1 MFIRP
6 VDYQILMPKANEIAK
21 VQNSEAQKQVGQI
34 AQQVESTDQRT
45 EQDVRSVHS
54 QSEAQK
60 TVITEKE
67 KGRNSFKEKKEKN
80 REEKKNPKE
89 TKSSDPSPNESGHI
103 IDIRL

>member
-6 VDYQILMPKANEIAK
+6 VDYQILMPKVNEIAK
-21 VQNSEAQKQVGQI
+21 VQNNEMQKQVGNI

-45 EQDVRSVHS
+45 EEDVKTVHS

-60 TVITEKE
+60 TVITERE
-67 KGRNSFKEKKEKN
+67 KGRNSNSGKQEKN
-80 REEKKNPKE
+80 KEEKDQKE
-89 TKSSDPSPNESGHI
+89 SKSQKSTIEKSGQF

>member
-6 VDYQILMPKANEIAK
+6 VDYQILMPKVNEIAK
-21 VQNSEAQKQVGQI
+21 VQNSEVQKQVVNI

-45 EQDVRSVHS
+45 EEDVKTVHS

-60 TVITEKE
+60 TVITERE
-67 KGRNSFKEKKEKN
+67 KGRNSNSGKQEKN
-80 REEKKNPKE
+80 KEEKDQKE
-89 TKSSDPSPNESGHI
+89 SKSQKSTIEKSGQF